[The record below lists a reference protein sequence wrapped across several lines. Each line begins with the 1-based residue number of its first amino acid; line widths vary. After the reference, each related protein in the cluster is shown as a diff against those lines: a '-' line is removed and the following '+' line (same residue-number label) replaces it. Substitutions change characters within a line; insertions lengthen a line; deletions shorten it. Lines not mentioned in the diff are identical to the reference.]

1 MTATTNMEHAPTDNP
16 ACVPQGCK
24 DRPIAI
30 SVILCTYNRCE
41 SLARALHSVAASQLP
56 ESVRWEV
63 LVIDNN
69 STDQTRGVTEEF
81 CRKHPG
87 CFRYIFEPRQGKSIA
102 LNTGIRE
109 AHGDI
114 FAFIDDDVTVEP
126 TWLRNLTAALG
137 TSEWAGT
144 GGRILPACKFV
155 KPGWLMLEDRHAL
168 APLALFDRGLLEGAL
183 TESPYGTNM
192 AYRRAMFEKHGPFR
206 TDLGPQGDSR
216 VPQKSEDSEFGR
228 RLLDAGEHLRYE
240 PTAIVYHEI
249 PDARVRKTYFLNWW
263 FDKSRSDIRASGVP
277 SDAKWLM
284 AGISLEL
291 VCRCALWAARW
302 MTTIEPARR
311 FSAKTKVW
319 AVAGWILESYRQSR
333 DRTTELRRT
342 QR

>member
-1 MTATTNMEHAPTDNP
+1 MTATTYMKQAPTDNP
-16 ACVPQGCK
+16 ACIWQNCK

-69 STDQTRGVTEEF
+69 STDQTRIVTEEF

-102 LNTGIRE
+102 LNTGILE

-126 TWLRNLTAALG
+126 TWLRNLTATLG

-228 RLLDAGEHLRYE
+228 RLLDAGERLWYE

-249 PDARVRKTYFLNWW
+249 PESRVRKAYFLKWW

-277 SDAKWLM
+277 SGTKWLVS
-284 AGISLEL
+284 GVPIHVVRSF
-291 VCRCALWAARW
+291 AAWTLRW
-302 MTTIEPARR
+302 MLTVEPSRR

-319 AVAGWILESYRQSR
+319 WLAGWILESHRQLR
-333 DRTTELRRT
+333 GRTTELQKT